1 MNKEREKKYVVR
13 ERERERE
20 RENRHISRKK
30 MDFKRGRDEGSEIGR
45 N

>member
-1 MNKEREKKYVVR
+1 MNKEREKKYVV
-13 ERERERE
+13 RERERE